1 YQMISIQ
8 REIQAK
14 YPTLDKKAFID
25 FLKKIIHEDK
35 INAFLEE
42 NSHLTGFEFVDAI
55 LEHFNFDVVISQNQ
69 IQNIPTSG
77 SVVIIANH
85 PLGALDGLM
94 LLKTIGNIRKD
105 VKIVAND
112 FLSQFKQL
120 DSLLLK
126 VNNFNSTQTKE
137 DIKAIHD
144 ELKSGHAVIIF
155 PCGEVSRAGLKGIE
169 DTKWYKG
176 FLTFALNSKSPILPI
191 HIKAKN
197 SWLFYAVSAI
207 NKKISTLLLS
217 NEMFNKQNKKAIITI
232 GELVPYESIP
242 QNIKKK
248 ELVNIFKKHL
258 YAISKSKSILSTQK
272 AIAHPESRQAIL
284 EELKSAVTLGAT
296 NDGKKIYLYSYS
308 DDSTILK
315 EIGRLRELS
324 FRKVGEG
331 VNKKRDT
338 DKYDKYYDHIILW
351 DEKELEIVGSYRI
364 GNSNNIMLKHGQS
377 GFYTATLFEY
387 TPDFIPYLKDSIEL
401 GRSFVQPK
409 YWGTRA
415 LDYLWYGIGAY
426 LKNNRNIRYMFGAV
440 SLSSNFP
447 PIAKDLI
454 INYYSYYYGCENN
467 LVNPTN
473 PYKYS
478 NNIDEINT
486 IFSYTDKKNDFKI
499 LKSALNDVGFVVPTL
514 YKQYSELCE
523 DGGVKFLGFNTD
535 EKFGNC
541 IDGFILVDVN
551 TIKTPQRN
559 RYINN

>member
-1 YQMISIQ
+1 MISIQ

-112 FLSQFKQL
+112 FLTQFKQL

-126 VNNFNSTQTKE
+126 VNNFNSTQTKD

-176 FLTFALNSKSPILPI
+176 FLTFAINSKSPILPI

-197 SWLFYAVSAI
+197 SWLFYTISAI

-217 NEMFNKQNKKAIITI
+217 NEMFNKQNKKAVITI
-232 GELVPYESIP
+232 GELVPYENIP

-248 ELVNIFKKHL
+248 ELVNLFKKHL
-258 YAISKSKSILSTQK
+258 YAISKSKAILSTQK

-364 GNSNNIMLKHGQS
+364 GNSNNIMSKYGQS
-377 GFYTATLFEY
+377 GFYTSTLFEY
-387 TPDFIPYLKDSIEL
+387 TPDFNGYLKDSIEL

-440 SLSSNFP
+440 SLSSSFP
-447 PIAKDLI
+447 SIAKDLI
-454 INYYSYYYGCENN
+454 VNYYGYYYGCETN
-467 LVNPTN
+467 LVNPIN

-478 NNIDEINT
+478 NHIDELNT

>member
-1 YQMISIQ
+1 MISIQ

-25 FLKKIIHEDK
+25 FLKKVIHEDK

-197 SWLFYAVSAI
+197 SWLFYTVSAI

-284 EELKSAVTLGAT
+284 EELKSAITLGAT

-364 GNSNNIMLKHGQS
+364 GNSNNIMLKHGQE

-478 NNIDEINT
+478 NNIDELNT

>member
-1 YQMISIQ
+1 MISIQ

-14 YPTLDKKAFID
+14 YSTLDKKAFID

-112 FLSQFKQL
+112 FLTQFKQL

-126 VNNFNSTQTKE
+126 VNNFNSTQTKD

-155 PCGEVSRAGLKGIE
+155 PCGEVSRAGFKGIE

-176 FLTFALNSKSPILPI
+176 FLTFAINSKSPILPI

-197 SWLFYAVSAI
+197 SWFFYTVSAI

-217 NEMFNKQNKKAIITI
+217 NEMFNKQNKKAVITI
-232 GELVPYESIP
+232 GELVPYENIP

-248 ELVNIFKKHL
+248 ELVNLFKKHL